1 MNLKRKILFG
11 LAAIAFLAVAA
22 AGSLF
27 WFNWWLRF
35 GTTRIFPVCK
45 ESSGYA
51 QFTSSLTPETNARF
65 QSIMQRWTQK
75 YVRIEDEKVI
85 AKNWY
90 WLFGE
95 AELVQRT
102 NYFLEELAKSQGH
115 DPGMHYYCD
124 DIALMGTPAHS
135 RDYFAKSYPSNFTRD
150 TLEPLSF
157 GASSERAGHFTAVGR
172 FYQWLGQVT
181 GQKDWQMEP
190 PAGS

>member
-1 MNLKRKILFG
+1 MKRKIQAG
-11 LAAIAFLAVAA
+11 LLAIAMLAVAA

-35 GTTRIFPVCK
+35 GTTRIYPVCQ
-45 ESSGYA
+45 SSYGYMEL
-51 QFTSSLTPETNARF
+51 TTPLTPEANALF
-65 QSIMQRWTQK
+65 QSIMRRWTEK

-102 NYFLEELAKSQGH
+102 NYFLEELAKSQGL
-115 DPGMHYYCD
+115 DPDEFVFCRHL
-124 DIALMGTPAHS
+124 ALMGTTAHS
-135 RDYFAKSYPSNFTRD
+135 RDYLAESYPGNFTRD

-157 GASSERAGHFTAVGR
+157 GARAERAGYYTPVGR
-172 FYQWLGQVT
+172 FYQWLGRLT
-181 GQKDWQMEP
+181 GQPE
-190 PAGS
+190 

>member
-1 MNLKRKILFG
+1 M
-11 LAAIAFLAVAA
+11 AAIAMWAVAV
-22 AGSLF
+22 GSSLF

-35 GTTRIFPVCK
+35 GSTRIYPVCQ
-45 ESSGYA
+45 SSYGYIE
-51 QFTSSLTPETNARF
+51 FTTPLTPEANALF
-65 QSIMQRWTQK
+65 QSIMRRWTEK
-75 YVRIEDEKVI
+75 YVRIEEEKVI

-102 NYFLEELAKSQGH
+102 NYFLEELAKSQGL
-115 DPGMHYYCD
+115 DPDEYVFCRHLAK
-124 DIALMGTPAHS
+124 IGTSVHPL
-135 RDYFAKSYPSNFTRD
+135 DYLAESYPSNFTRD

-181 GQKDWQMEP
+181 GQTEW
-190 PAGS
+190 